1 MTRRRARAQLGFTLV
16 ELITTVSILAVLAT
30 LAAPSFREFIA
41 NQRIRNASFDLMAAL
56 SQARSQAIT
65 QNGSVDLKKTGT
77 SWDQGW
83 TVSDSTSTFLTR
95 EALKSL
101 SISDSANLGTLT
113 YGRDGRTTTASTK
126 FTIQPTT
133 TLSGV
138 SPRCVTVGLSGM
150 PTSVIGACT

>member
-1 MTRRRARAQLGFTLV
+1 M
-16 ELITTVSILAVLAT
+16 
-30 LAAPSFREFIA
+30 
-41 NQRIRNASFDLMAAL
+41 
-56 SQARSQAIT
+56 
-65 QNGSVDLKKTGT
+65 
-77 SWDQGW
+77 
-83 TVSDSTSTFLTR
+83 SDSTSTFLTR

-138 SPRCVTVGLSGM
+138 SPRCVTPRLSGM
-150 PTSVIGACT
+150 PTSVIGTRT